1 MKQERK
7 KDRIALVVILGTLA
21 SSCALYILY
30 KLLPVFAFFCVFV
43 LDDSFPESQV
53 RKIEISPDGKYQVEI
68 VSWDE
73 GALGGSTYVY
83 VNEVSKQ
90 KKSSVVGEKY
100 KGKSK
105 PIAGAR
111 WNDYERM
118 SIVWSDNL
126 HFQIIIE
133 YSFTTTKNVKDVDL
147 SGQVITTSEWREE

>member
-1 MKQERK
+1 MKSK
-7 KDRIALVVILGTLA
+7 KKVGIIIALGTALGG
-21 SSCALYILY
+21 CILYILY
-30 KLLPVFAFFCVFV
+30 KVLPMLIVFFIIMM
-43 LDDSFPESQV
+43 DDSFPESQV
-53 RKIEISPDGKYQVEI
+53 RKIETSPDGKYQVEI
-68 VSWDE
+68 ASWDE

-83 VNEVSKQ
+83 VNEVAKQ
-90 KKSSVVGEKY
+90 KKPSVVGEKY

-105 PIAGAR
+105 PIASAR